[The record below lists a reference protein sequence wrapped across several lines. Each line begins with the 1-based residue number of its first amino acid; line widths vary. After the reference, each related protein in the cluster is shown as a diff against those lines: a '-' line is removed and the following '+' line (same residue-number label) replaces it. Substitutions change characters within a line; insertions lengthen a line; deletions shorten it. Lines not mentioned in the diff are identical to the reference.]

1 MTKEEVEQEIR
12 NVRRQLVRSMNG
24 VVAHRMLQSG
34 VSYKKNYGVELPR
47 LYQLSVSLPHD
58 EHLAIALWNLS
69 IRETM
74 LLALMIYPI
83 DKFSEL
89 EFREW
94 IKQIPTYEVA
104 EVGAQRLFSRV
115 PYATEQISL
124 LLEGDNFEV
133 VCGYLIA
140 AKLLST
146 LSDEFAIQLKKAALE
161 QLNSPILFNAILVF
175 FRCIVQQKRHLCND
189 ILEKLDKQKDTFPR
203 VNLLYEEVKTQLKY
217 S

>member
-12 NVRRQLVRSMNG
+12 NIRRQLVRSMNG
-24 VVAHRMLQSG
+24 VVAHQMQQAG
-34 VSYKKNYGVELPR
+34 IAYKKNYGVDLPR

-94 IKQIPTYEVA
+94 IKQVPTYEVA
-104 EVGAQRLFSRV
+104 EVGAQILFSRV
-115 PYATEQISL
+115 PYAMEQISL

-133 VCGYLIA
+133 VCGFLVA

-146 LSDEFAIQLKKAALE
+146 LSDECASQFKKIALE
-161 QLNSPILFNAILVF
+161 QLNNSILFNAILVF
-175 FRCIVQQKRHLCND
+175 FRCLVQQKKHLCDD